1 MGMQRVLVVGA
12 GGHGQA
18 VAEALA
24 LQGSTQLVGFVDDA
38 APVGSTVF
46 GLPVL
51 GNVGSLSLLVGVADA
66 VCVAI
71 GHNATRQRLVLE
83 VLQAGFAL
91 ATVVHPRAFVS
102 PSAVVGAGS
111 AIMAG
116 ALVGTCAHLGQGVII
131 NCGAVVDHHAVV
143 EDFGHLGVG
152 ACMAGGSRVGQGAW
166 LQAGCALG
174 YGVAVPA
181 GQMLPPGTALVGSGC

>member
-1 MGMQRVLVVGA
+1 MQRVLIVGA

-18 VAEALA
+18 VAEAFA
-24 LQGSTQLVGFVDDA
+24 LQGNCHLVGFVDDA
-38 APVGSTVF
+38 APVGSLVF
-46 GLPVL
+46 GSPVL
-51 GNVGSLSLLVGVADA
+51 GTVGSLPKLAAMADA

-71 GHNATRQRLVLE
+71 GHNATRQRLVE
-83 VLQAGFAL
+83 QALQVGFAL

-116 ALVGTCAHLGQGVII
+116 ALVGTCAQLGQGAIV

-174 YGVAVPA
+174 YGVVVPA
-181 GQMLPPGTALVGSGC
+181 GQTLPPGTALGGSGR